1 MEVLVST
8 VCTLTVVFAFTL
20 GFFAGRG
27 RRERGSGADSRD
39 SSSVFGKT
47 VRTVPQ
53 SAPFEPAKPDKAK
66 QLEYEA
72 EQKAWADCLNYSA
85 DVAYGGKQ

>member
-1 MEVLVST
+1 MELLFSC
-8 VCTLTVVFAFTL
+8 VCTVTVLIAYTL

-47 VRTVPQ
+47 VRTFPPSV
-53 SAPFEPAKPDKAK
+53 PFEPAKPDKAK

-85 DVAYGGKQ
+85 DVAYGEKQ

>member
-1 MEVLVST
+1 MELLFSCVATVTMLV
-8 VCTLTVVFAFTL
+8 AFTT

-39 SSSVFGKT
+39 SFSVFGKT

-53 SAPFEPAKPDKAK
+53 SAPFEPAKPDKVK

-72 EQKAWADCLNYSA
+72 EQKAWADCLNYSI

>member
-1 MEVLVST
+1 MELLFSC
-8 VCTLTVVFAFTL
+8 VCTVTVLIAYTL

-27 RRERGSGADSRD
+27 RRERGGGADSRD
-39 SSSVFGKT
+39 SSSAFGKT
-47 VRTVPQ
+47 VRTFPQ
-53 SAPFEPAKPDKAK
+53 SVPFEPAKPDKVK

-72 EQKAWADCLNYSA
+72 EQKAWADSLNYSA